1 MQTLLMSSKSAWKKT
16 THHVSTIG
24 PNHALCE
31 PKGGQPL
38 TRKVSAAEMTEN
50 EIQFARRDKARRDDI
65 EVVSEEVG

>member
-1 MQTLLMSSKSAWKKT
+1 MSL
-16 THHVSTIG
+16 TIR
-24 PNHALCE
+24 PNHALCQ

-65 EVVSEEVG
+65 EDVAEEVG

>member
-1 MQTLLMSSKSAWKKT
+1 MSSKSAWKKT
-16 THHVSTIG
+16 THHVSTVG
-24 PNHALCE
+24 PNRALCQ

-65 EVVSEEVG
+65 EDVSEEVG